1 MKTIKR
7 WVIILLLLLVV
18 LMTAS
23 FSLWN
28 NVAVSLTFGLF
39 TLEARPLSVWLVS
52 SFGLGAL
59 FGLTLGAGFIGNL
72 KSNLRIR
79 QLEKELQQRQKFN
92 SAEKD

>member
-1 MKTIKR
+1 LKTLKR
-7 WVIILLLLLVV
+7 WIIILLMLIVV

-23 FSLWN
+23 FALWN

-39 TLEARPLSVWLVS
+39 TLDARPLSVWVIS
-52 SFGLGAL
+52 AFGLGAL

-79 QLEKELQQRQKFN
+79 QLEKELQQRPKFN
-92 SAEKD
+92 RAEKD

>member
-39 TLEARPLSVWLVS
+39 TLDARPLSVWLVS

-79 QLEKELQQRQKFN
+79 QLEKELQQRQKIN

>member
-1 MKTIKR
+1 
-7 WVIILLLLLVV
+7 
-18 LMTAS
+18 
-23 FSLWN
+23 
-28 NVAVSLTFGLF
+28 
-39 TLEARPLSVWLVS
+39 
-52 SFGLGAL
+52 LGAL

>member
-39 TLEARPLSVWLVS
+39 TLDARPLSVWIIS

-79 QLEKELQQRQKFN
+79 QLEKELQQRPKFS

>member
-39 TLEARPLSVWLVS
+39 ALDARPLSVWLVS

>member
-1 MKTIKR
+1 MKTLKR

-39 TLEARPLSVWLVS
+39 TLDARPLSVWVIS

-79 QLEKELQQRQKFN
+79 QLEKELQQRPKFN

>member
-1 MKTIKR
+1 MRTLKR

-18 LMTAS
+18 LMTAG

-39 TLEARPLSVWLVS
+39 TLDARPLSVWVIS

-79 QLEKELQQRQKFN
+79 QLEKELQQRPKFS

>member
-39 TLEARPLSVWLVS
+39 TLDARPLSVWLVS

-92 SAEKD
+92 SAEMD